1 MEKLTTKKGGKALYI
16 QIKDIYR
23 DKILSGEL
31 KLGDK
36 IESEMEIQQKYNV
49 SRITARQAILD
60 LEKEGMVKRGRG
72 KGTFVIWQPAIEEE
86 LSHIMSFTKEM
97 EHRNRVPGTKG
108 LSVSIE
114 PLPEGFG
121 SHSKEKMYCIERM
134 CFMNNKYKVVITA
147 NKDVAS
153 VISEDVIG
161 ANLDTYNNYE
171 SYSVKLTKVGDFE
184 KTEGIVYNT
193 YNVKY
198 NGKGDDY
205 TVYVRNG
212 AQFPTIKNPTLA
224 DGETLVGWYYEV
236 EEEKVGLGYEVVL
249 EASNVTYDLNYEVI
263 TASSTTNDP
272 RKFWIKGDSTATL
285 DGTTVS
291 WTNQTH
297 YLKQTSAYTYEGTL
311 VVNGA
316 FNFQIVSDLYGV
328 NQAIYYRTGAVENP
342 GDFIDKTSLA
352 NIKITESGTYKLVFN
367 SLTGKVTI
375 TVAE

>member
-121 SHSKEKMYCIERM
+121 SHSRKNVLY
-134 CFMNNKYKVVITA
+134 TP
-147 NKDVAS
+147 
-153 VISEDVIG
+153 SE
-161 ANLDTYNNYE
+161 NC
-171 SYSVKLTKVGDFE
+171 
-184 KTEGIVYNT
+184 
-193 YNVKY
+193 
-198 NGKGDDY
+198 
-205 TVYVRNG
+205 R
-212 AQFPTIKNPTLA
+212 
-224 DGETLVGWYYEV
+224 
-236 EEEKVGLGYEVVL
+236 
-249 EASNVTYDLNYEVI
+249 
-263 TASSTTNDP
+263 
-272 RKFWIKGDSTATL
+272 
-285 DGTTVS
+285 
-291 WTNQTH
+291 
-297 YLKQTSAYTYEGTL
+297 
-311 VVNGA
+311 
-316 FNFQIVSDLYGV
+316 
-328 NQAIYYRTGAVENP
+328 
-342 GDFIDKTSLA
+342 
-352 NIKITESGTYKLVFN
+352 
-367 SLTGKVTI
+367 
-375 TVAE
+375 